1 MAGITVQLNRD
12 NEEQYG
18 QFGTSEESHIQKLDS
33 YLGDRLSRD
42 HLDHVIRR
50 QRRDR
55 GGSPTGRWVDKAC
68 NLLDVLIL
76 FLTTLISWLKMAIP
90 GRNTLPGLL
99 LRPCSN
105 GS

>member
-1 MAGITVQLNRD
+1 MQLNRD

-18 QFGTSEESHIQKLDS
+18 QFGTSKESHIQKLDS

-76 FLTTLISWLKMAIP
+76 DRRSHSGQVAWNQEYKDRTSGRSR
-90 GRNTLPGLL
+90 GRNG
-99 LRPCSN
+99 RV
-105 GS
+105 